1 MRIMTFFSKLKKRER
16 GVLLVDALIGVTILA
31 VGLVALM
38 QLFIYGTKNRA
49 DASLREKAVQ
59 IAAERIEILKA
70 REAAGDDETNISNL
84 IDDFN
89 NSKTIALSDQESFT
103 VTTAYNMLSTG
114 TSTTPVYKGD
124 DNIMVVSS
132 NVEWN
137 SPESGKDHV
146 TLYTYILL
154 NQK

>member
-70 REAAGDDETNISNL
+70 REAAGDDETNI
-84 IDDFN
+84 
-89 NSKTIALSDQESFT
+89 
-103 VTTAYNMLSTG
+103 
-114 TSTTPVYKGD
+114 
-124 DNIMVVSS
+124 
-132 NVEWN
+132 
-137 SPESGKDHV
+137 
-146 TLYTYILL
+146 
-154 NQK
+154 